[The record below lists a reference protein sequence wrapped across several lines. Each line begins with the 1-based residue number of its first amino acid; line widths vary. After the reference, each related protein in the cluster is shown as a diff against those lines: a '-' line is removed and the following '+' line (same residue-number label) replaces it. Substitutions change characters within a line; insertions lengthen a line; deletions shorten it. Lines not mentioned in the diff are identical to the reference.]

1 MSDIKNNLKTKEIYE
16 HTNSDY
22 PLGLY
27 FVKPESSFLS
37 NIPWHWHDELEIDIV
52 REGSA
57 EYYIGEDILSVQSG
71 NAILIKSNVFHT
83 IRAKDDGCTI
93 ISLIFSPSILFVCSD
108 SSIGNTYLNTLDSYT
123 DKAILFDKSDKN
135 GRAVISYLEDI
146 IELNLNKSFGY
157 ELLTKSALCQLW
169 FLLIKDLPHS
179 EQIEKKES
187 KETRLS
193 LDEERIKDALSF
205 IQENYA
211 DNISLDDIATSIHI
225 SKSECCRLFKRVINT
240 TPFEYLMRYRI
251 LSACDIMIQ
260 SQRNDESISYLAG
273 SVGFNSASYFNKLF
287 KEYIG
292 CTPSEFKKNSKT
304 ERRDKLSPFG
314 MSFSHI

>member
-1 MSDIKNNLKTKEIYE
+1 MQDLTNNLKSKEIYE
-16 HTNSDY
+16 HINSDY
-22 PLGLY
+22 PLALY

-37 NIPWHWHDELEIDIV
+37 NIPWHWHDEIEIDIV
-52 REGSA
+52 KDGSA
-57 EYYIGEDILSVQSG
+57 EYYIGEDKITVYSG
-71 NAILIKSNVFHT
+71 NAIFIKSNVFHT
-83 IRAKDDGCTI
+83 IRSEGGECTI
-93 ISLIFSPSILFVCSD
+93 ISLIFSPSILFN
-108 SSIGNTYLNTLDSYT
+108 NTTKGLGFSYMNVLDST
-123 DKAILFDKSDKN
+123 ADKAILFDKFDKN
-135 GRAVISYLEDI
+135 GRAIISFLEDI
-146 IELNLNKSFGY
+146 IELNLNKSYGY

-179 EQIEKKES
+179 EAIAKKEV

-211 DNISLDDIATSIHI
+211 DSITLDDIASSIHI
-225 SKSECCRLFKRVINT
+225 SKSECCRLFKRVINL

-251 LSACDIMIQ
+251 ICACDIMIQ
-260 SQRNDESISYLAG
+260 SQKNDESISFLAG

-292 CTPSEFKKNSKT
+292 CTPSEFKKKSKT